1 MSIIKSGP
9 RELGYAEGFKE
20 ARDQLILLLQK
31 EIDNAE
37 WYEAGYLIGLQDQV
51 KKLTP

>member
-20 ARDQLILLLQK
+20 ARDQLITLFEK
-31 EIDNAE
+31 EKSNSE
-37 WYEAGYLIGLQDQV
+37 WYEVVYLDYLIDMI
-51 KKLTP
+51 KEIKA